1 MRRGISPCKN
11 VLMKSLY
18 FIIFIC
24 FMKYVCV
31 YYLSVKHRKPE
42 CIYIVLV
49 VSIVSWYVGVKGSRL
64 IAPLPTSK
72 CLHQVQDCYM
82 AGVLFV
88 LL

>member
-1 MRRGISPCKN
+1 
-11 VLMKSLY
+11 
-18 FIIFIC
+18 
-24 FMKYVCV
+24 MKYVCV

-49 VSIVSWYVGVKGSRL
+49 VSIVSWYVGVKAADLLLHCQQVSV
-64 IAPLPTSK
+64 
-72 CLHQVQDCYM
+72 HQVQDCYM